1 MTTKEAKEAIL
12 EIQVNA
18 ALAGHDLGPF
28 EPVDTVTGGYQ
39 AKCRKC
45 NQTAWVG
52 ESGLMYRLLGAKCPE
67 YNNPCEPV
75 GNQQGH

>member
-1 MTTKEAKEAIL
+1 MTDPGPKAVRESIL

-28 EPVDTVTGGYQ
+28 EQVKTFEGAGYQ
-39 AKCRKC
+39 AKCRRC

-52 ESGLMYRLLGAKCPE
+52 ESGLLYSLLAEQCP
-67 YNNPCEPV
+67 
-75 GNQQGH
+75 GQG